1 MLGGARGCSIMVYI
15 VKDSTPVSEELSA
28 LGVPHRLFRHPGPV
42 QSLEQAAAEREQR
55 PEQVVRSLLF
65 RLAEDK
71 FVMVL
76 IAGPAQVDW
85 RALRHT
91 LSESRLTTASRE
103 EVLAQTGYEP
113 GAVSPF
119 GLPRPMR
126 ILVDESVLA
135 EEELSIGSGVR
146 GTAVILDSRALLAA
160 LGDVEVVSVA
170 KKPSQ

>member
-1 MLGGARGCSIMVYI
+1 MN
-15 VKDSTPVSEELSA
+15 DSTPVTEQLA
-28 LGVPHRLFRHPGPV
+28 GLGIPHRLSRHPGPV
-42 QSLEQAAAEREQR
+42 HSLEQAATERGQR

-65 RLAEDK
+65 RLTQDN

-85 RALRHT
+85 RALRRY
-91 LSESRLTTASRE
+91 LSESRLTTASRD

-119 GLPRPMR
+119 GLPQPMR
-126 ILVDESVLA
+126 VLVDGSVLA

-146 GTAVILDSRALLAA
+146 GATVILSSRDLMAA
-160 LGDVEVVSVA
+160 LGDVEVVTVA
-170 KKPSQ
+170 KQ

>member
-1 MLGGARGCSIMVYI
+1 MN
-15 VKDSTPVSEELSA
+15 DSTPVTEHLA
-28 LGVPHRLFRHPGPV
+28 GLGIPHRLFRHPGPV
-42 QSLEQAAAEREQR
+42 HSLEQAAVERGQR

-65 RLAEDK
+65 RLAEDN

-85 RALRHT
+85 RALRRY
-91 LSESRLTTASRE
+91 LSESRLTTASRD

-119 GLPRPMR
+119 GLPKPMR

-135 EEELSIGSGVR
+135 EQELSIGSGVR
-146 GTAVILDSRALLAA
+146 GATVILGSRDLLAA

-170 KKPSQ
+170 KQ